1 MDFGDFVVFTMA
13 FFAALAGLIWLLTYL
28 EQTLESGPQN
38 RNGAVNGAA
47 LGRPEAD
54 VAPVQEIRDQVAVHR
69 GAFPTRRRSMRPAP
83 RRPVDTAKYVS
94 IDR

>member
-28 EQTLESGPQN
+28 EQTLKSGPQN

-54 VAPVQEIRDQVAVHR
+54 VAPVQEIREQVAVHR
-69 GAFPTRRRSMRPAP
+69 GAFPTRRRFDAARSEAASRHCN
-83 RRPVDTAKYVS
+83 YVS